1 MPKVKKRVLTAD
13 TLREEARRICEEQSV
28 LNHEA
33 LIGVTDGKAVGTYI
47 EHLFQESLGKKYIFL
62 QGNSAKGIDFP
73 EEELNTDLKVTSVR
87 QPQSSCPFKSARQK
101 IFGLGYN
108 LLVMVYDKR
117 DTRDRCEL
125 SFCHCVFV
133 SQERTADYTM
143 SRRLIEMKAD
153 GANLEDIVAFLGDRN
168 LPGDE
173 VVLRELAEEIL
184 ERDLTQGYLTV
195 SNALQWRLQ
204 YGRLLSLKNRV
215 LGVINHDW
223 DR

>member
-1 MPKVKKRVLTAD
+1 
-13 TLREEARRICEEQSV
+13 
-28 LNHEA
+28 
-33 LIGVTDGKAVGTYI
+33 
-47 EHLFQESLGKKYIFL
+47 
-62 QGNSAKGIDFP
+62 
-73 EEELNTDLKVTSVR
+73 
-87 QPQSSCPFKSARQK
+87 
-101 IFGLGYN
+101 
-108 LLVMVYDKR
+108 
-117 DTRDRCEL
+117 
-125 SFCHCVFV
+125 
-133 SQERTADYTM
+133 
-143 SRRLIEMKAD
+143 MKAD

>member
-1 MPKVKKRVLTAD
+1 
-13 TLREEARRICEEQSV
+13 
-28 LNHEA
+28 
-33 LIGVTDGKAVGTYI
+33 
-47 EHLFQESLGKKYIFL
+47 
-62 QGNSAKGIDFP
+62 
-73 EEELNTDLKVTSVR
+73 
-87 QPQSSCPFKSARQK
+87 
-101 IFGLGYN
+101 
-108 LLVMVYDKR
+108 
-117 DTRDRCEL
+117 
-125 SFCHCVFV
+125 
-133 SQERTADYTM
+133 M

-173 VVLRELAEEIL
+173 VVLRELAEEVL

>member
-1 MPKVKKRVLTAD
+1 
-13 TLREEARRICEEQSV
+13 
-28 LNHEA
+28 
-33 LIGVTDGKAVGTYI
+33 
-47 EHLFQESLGKKYIFL
+47 
-62 QGNSAKGIDFP
+62 
-73 EEELNTDLKVTSVR
+73 
-87 QPQSSCPFKSARQK
+87 
-101 IFGLGYN
+101 
-108 LLVMVYDKR
+108 
-117 DTRDRCEL
+117 
-125 SFCHCVFV
+125 
-133 SQERTADYTM
+133 M

>member
-1 MPKVKKRVLTAD
+1 
-13 TLREEARRICEEQSV
+13 
-28 LNHEA
+28 
-33 LIGVTDGKAVGTYI
+33 
-47 EHLFQESLGKKYIFL
+47 
-62 QGNSAKGIDFP
+62 
-73 EEELNTDLKVTSVR
+73 
-87 QPQSSCPFKSARQK
+87 
-101 IFGLGYN
+101 
-108 LLVMVYDKR
+108 
-117 DTRDRCEL
+117 
-125 SFCHCVFV
+125 
-133 SQERTADYTM
+133 M
-143 SRRLIEMKAD
+143 SRSLIEMKAD

>member
-1 MPKVKKRVLTAD
+1 M
-13 TLREEARRICEEQSV
+13 
-28 LNHEA
+28 
-33 LIGVTDGKAVGTYI
+33 
-47 EHLFQESLGKKYIFL
+47 
-62 QGNSAKGIDFP
+62 
-73 EEELNTDLKVTSVR
+73 
-87 QPQSSCPFKSARQK
+87 
-101 IFGLGYN
+101 
-108 LLVMVYDKR
+108 
-117 DTRDRCEL
+117 

-173 VVLRELAEEIL
+173 VVLRELAEEVL

>member
-1 MPKVKKRVLTAD
+1 
-13 TLREEARRICEEQSV
+13 
-28 LNHEA
+28 
-33 LIGVTDGKAVGTYI
+33 
-47 EHLFQESLGKKYIFL
+47 
-62 QGNSAKGIDFP
+62 
-73 EEELNTDLKVTSVR
+73 
-87 QPQSSCPFKSARQK
+87 
-101 IFGLGYN
+101 
-108 LLVMVYDKR
+108 
-117 DTRDRCEL
+117 
-125 SFCHCVFV
+125 
-133 SQERTADYTM
+133 
-143 SRRLIEMKAD
+143 MKAD

-184 ERDLTQGYLTV
+184 ERDLTQGYLMV

>member
-13 TLREEARRICEEQSV
+13 TLREEARRFCEEQSV

-117 DTRDRCEL
+117 DIRDRCEL